1 MLIHMT
7 DHPVSSAH
15 PPRRLYR
22 IVNRVMRWLLSSPRR
37 ARGVGNEL
45 LLLHV
50 TGRKTGRLIDIPV
63 AYESVTPERL
73 RVLTSSPWRAN
84 LRGRP
89 EAEVTLRGVRR
100 PATADLVED
109 PRTVAEIYHAAAT
122 RLGHKK
128 AGRRMGVRIAV
139 DRVPTPEEFEE
150 AARRDGLS
158 VVHLDVA
165 R

>member
-1 MLIHMT
+1 MA
-7 DHPVSSAH
+7 DVPVSSAH

-37 ARGVGNEL
+37 ARGVGDAL
-45 LLLHV
+45 LVLHV
-50 TGRKTGRLIDIPV
+50 TGRKTGRPLDIPV
-63 AYESVTPERL
+63 AYETVTPERL
-73 RVLTSSPWRAN
+73 TVLTSSPWRVN

-89 EAEVTLRGVRR
+89 EVEVTLRGVRR

-109 PRTVAEIYHAAAT
+109 PQAVAEVYHAAAT

-158 VVHLDVA
+158 VVHLGVA
-165 R
+165 